1 MSNNEYTSLE
11 TFIYEYSNGKAFS
24 WEDPKGIERYM
35 GLEFSYLNHYHR
47 LCREPI
53 DSIPKGEKGR
63 FHVMEMFFKNDD
75 YPFYDHYLDIGWYES
90 LDSVLK
96 NCIIQ
101 EKPFETIILSEKT
114 QILSK
119 D

>member
-1 MSNNEYTSLE
+1 
-11 TFIYEYSNGKAFS
+11 
-24 WEDPKGIERYM
+24 
-35 GLEFSYLNHYHR
+35 
-47 LCREPI
+47 
-53 DSIPKGEKGR
+53 
-63 FHVMEMFFKNDD
+63 MEMFFKNDD